1 MIMKRKI
8 ITVLACLGI
17 FAAAIVAIVLIA
29 ALMCIADAEGI
40 RL

>member
-8 ITVLACLGI
+8 VTVLACLGV
-17 FAAAIVAIVLIA
+17 FTAAIAAIVLIA

-40 RL
+40 QL